1 MPTTARR
8 PAAQQERQRLQAR
21 RLRAAELFTA
31 GVRQAEVA
39 RQLGVSRQSV
49 HLWHRRWQAE
59 GADGLRSR
67 GPTGPAPRLSDSQL
81 HQVEQALLK
90 GAGAN
95 GFVGELWT
103 LDRIA
108 TVVERLTGVRH
119 HPAWVWALLRH
130 RLGWSVQRPVRR
142 AAERDQAAIDRWVKD
157 DWPRI
162 KQTPIGAEP
171 AWSSLTR
178 PRSA

>member
-1 MPTTARR
+1 MVAGPAGQDRPMPTITRR
-8 PAAQQERQRLQAR
+8 PAAQQERERLQAR
-21 RLRAAELFTA
+21 RLRAAELFAA

-49 HLWHRRWQAE
+49 HLWYRRWQAE

-67 GPTGPAPRLSDSQL
+67 GPTGPAPRLSDGQL
-81 HQVEQALLK
+81 QQVEQALLK

-108 TVVERLTGVRH
+108 VVLEGLTGGRH
-119 HPAWVWALLRH
+119 HPA
-130 RLGWSVQRPVRR
+130 LGAGLFSNP
-142 AAERDQAAIDRWVKD
+142 ARW
-157 DWPRI
+157 
-162 KQTPIGAEP
+162 
-171 AWSSLTR
+171 
-178 PRSA
+178 

>member
-1 MPTTARR
+1 MPTVARR

-21 RLRAAELFTA
+21 RLRAAELFTT

-49 HLWHRRWQAE
+49 HLWYKRWRAA
-59 GADGLRSR
+59 GPDALGSH

-95 GFVGELWT
+95 GFTGELWT

-108 TVVERLTGVRH
+108 TVIERLTGVRH
-119 HPAWVWALLRH
+119 HPAWVWALLRY

-142 AAERDQAAIDRWVKD
+142 AAERDQDAIDRWVKER
-157 DWPRI
+157 WPRI
-162 KQTPIGAEP
+162 LQTPNDAEP
-171 AWSSLTR
+171 AWSSSTR

>member
-1 MPTTARR
+1 MPTVARR

-21 RLRAAELFTA
+21 RLRAAELFAT

-49 HLWHRRWQAE
+49 HLWHKRWRAA
-59 GADGLRSR
+59 GPDALRSQ

-81 HQVEQALLK
+81 RQVEQALLQ

-95 GFVGELWT
+95 GFAGELWT

-108 TVVERLTGVRH
+108 TVIERLTGVRH

-142 AAERDQAAIDRWVKD
+142 AAERDQDAIDRWVKQR
-157 DWPRI
+157 WPAI
-162 KQTPIGAEP
+162 KQTPNDAEP
-171 AWSSLTR
+171 AWSSSTR

>member
-1 MPTTARR
+1 MPTVPRR

-21 RLRAAELFTA
+21 RLRAAELFAA

-49 HLWHRRWQAE
+49 HLWHQRWRAA
-59 GADGLRSR
+59 GPDALRSQ

-81 HQVEQALLK
+81 RQVEQALLE

-95 GFVGELWT
+95 GFAGELWT

-108 TVVERLTGVRH
+108 TVIERLTEVHH

-142 AAERDQAAIDRWVKD
+142 ASERDQDAIDRWVKERG
-157 DWPRI
+157 PRI
-162 KQTPIGAEP
+162 LQTPNGAEP
-171 AWSSLTR
+171 VWSSSTR

>member
-1 MPTTARR
+1 MPTVARR
-8 PAAQQERQRLQAR
+8 PAAQRERDRLQAR

-49 HLWHRRWQAE
+49 HLWHQRWRAA
-59 GADGLRSR
+59 GTDALRSQ
-67 GPTGPAPRLSDSQL
+67 GPTGPTPRLSDHQL
-81 HQVEQALLK
+81 RQVEQALVK

-95 GFVGELWT
+95 GFAGELWT

-108 TVVERLTGVRH
+108 TVIERLTGVRH

-142 AAERDQAAIDRWVKD
+142 AAERDQDAIDRWVKVR
-157 DWPRI
+157 WPRI
-162 KQTPIGAEP
+162 LQTPNDAEP
-171 AWSSLTR
+171 AWSSSTR